1 MNMLPKYSVLMSI
14 YVKEKP
20 EFFREALDSMLNQTA
35 KPDEILIVEDGPLT
49 ESLYAVL
56 DEYKAKYPQI
66 LHTIRNEK
74 NLGLGL
80 ALNAGLKECKN
91 ELVARMDTD
100 DISVPNRCEKQ
111 LEAFVEKPNLD
122 IVGGNITEFIDSVDN
137 KVGVRIVPQTD
148 SEIREYLKK
157 RCPLNHVT
165 VMFKKSSIQKVG
177 GYIDWFWNED
187 YYLWIRMY
195 LANMLFAN
203 VPETL
208 VNVRVGR
215 DMYKRRGSWKYFKSE
230 ASLQWLMFKNKIIS
244 LPLCVFN
251 VAIRFCL
258 QVLMP
263 NWLRGF
269 VFQKFAR
276 TKIA

>member
-20 EFFREALDSMLNQTA
+20 EFFRDALDSMLNQTV

-66 LHTIRNEK
+66 VHSIRNEK

-80 ALNAGLKECKN
+80 ALNAGLKECRN
-91 ELVARMDTD
+91 DLVARMDTD

-195 LANMLFAN
+195 LANMVFAN

-244 LPLCVFN
+244 LPLCAFN

>member
-1 MNMLPKYSVLMSI
+1 MSLPKYSVLMSI

-20 EFFREALDSMLNQTA
+20 EYFREALESMINQTV

-66 LHTIRNEK
+66 LHSIRNEK

-80 ALNAGLKECKN
+80 ALNAGLKECRN

-122 IVGGNITEFIDSVDN
+122 IVGGNITEFIDSIDN
-137 KVGVRIVPQTD
+137 KVGVRVVPQTNL
-148 SEIREYLKK
+148 EIREYLKK

-177 GYIDWFWNED
+177 GYVDWFWNED

-195 LANMLFAN
+195 LADMIFAN

-208 VNVRVGR
+208 VNVRVGKE
-215 DMYKRRGSWKYFKSE
+215 MYQRRGGKKYFLSE
-230 ASLQWLMFKNKIIS
+230 YGLQKLMLKKKIIS
-244 LPLCVFN
+244 FFTFIDNVIKRFFVQLLLPNKV
-251 VAIRFCL
+251 
-258 QVLMP
+258 
-263 NWLRGF
+263 RGWIF
-269 VFQKFAR
+269 KKFAR
-276 TKIA
+276 RPE